1 MGFTLCINNREGSY
15 KVERLC
21 LFEDIGHVCLESN
34 PSQVGVSVSMAH
46 ERGHT
51 EGMPIIFIS
60 MSTPTCTWFGL
71 MLTFIFHYIGH
82 CMLFVLTLDWC

>member
-21 LFEDIGHVCLESN
+21 LYEDIGHVCLESN
-34 PSQVGVSVSMAH
+34 PSQVGVSMAH

-51 EGMPIIFIS
+51 EGTPIMFIS
-60 MSTPTCTWFGL
+60 IST
-71 MLTFIFHYIGH
+71 IIINSN
-82 CMLFVLTLDWC
+82 